1 MGLSHALKNGLV
13 LEHLPSEVFAVLVDD
28 LTLADSV
35 VRAAS
40 LMTSGRSFLHW
51 DGSIAIRFEQISDL
65 L

>member
-1 MGLSHALKNGLV
+1 MGLPRALKNGLV
-13 LEHLPSEVFAVLVDD
+13 LEHLPGEVFAVLIDD

-40 LMTSGRSFLHW
+40 LMTSRRSFLHW
-51 DGSIAIRFEQISDL
+51 DGSIAIRFEEIIDL